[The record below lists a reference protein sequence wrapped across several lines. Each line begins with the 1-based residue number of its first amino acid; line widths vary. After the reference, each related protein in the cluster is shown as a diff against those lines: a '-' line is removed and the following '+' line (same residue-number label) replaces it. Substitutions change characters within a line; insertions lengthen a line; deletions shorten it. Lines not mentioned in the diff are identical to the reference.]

1 MTWPSRLLKKTHM
14 LRCRSIASL
23 QRTVSTPPLVD
34 FSRAAHLDLFE
45 QPARSCKKWRH
56 RLATAALLLP
66 IALAGCGG
74 DQSATAVI
82 ENSPAPRQVRTATAV
97 EAKVA
102 RTVSATGTLA
112 AEDQVVL
119 GTKVIGRLGEISVDL
134 GSKVRK
140 GQAIAR
146 IDPSDYRLRV
156 DQAEAALQQARV
168 RLGLPAEGKSDK
180 VDPEQTSVVRQ
191 AAAALKEARLTHDR
205 MAKLWADNY
214 VARAELDAAVAQLAI
229 AEGQYQ
235 NALEEARIRQGLLF
249 QRRSELEIA
258 RQQLADT
265 TIVSPMDGAV
275 SERQGS
281 VGQYLTAGAPVVT
294 LVRIDPLRLRLAVPE
309 RQVGSVRIGQ
319 EVELTVEGDSRRY
332 SGRVVRLS
340 PAISENNRT
349 LLIEAEVPN
358 RDGGLRPGSFAK
370 AEIVVEAGE
379 QIITVPRDAI
389 VTFAGIEKVLT
400 VAEGQAVEK
409 RVRTGRRV
417 GEQIEVIEGLA
428 AGHQVIVQPGN
439 LVAGQPVK
447 VVN

>member
-1 MTWPSRLLKKTHM
+1 MTRLGSTGKRCGRLL
-14 LRCRSIASL
+14 SL
-23 QRTVSTPPLVD
+23 
-34 FSRAAHLDLFE
+34 
-45 QPARSCKKWRH
+45 
-56 RLATAALLLP
+56 ALLLP
-66 IALAGCGG
+66 LVLAACRG

-82 ENSPAPRQVRTATAV
+82 ENSPPPRQVKIAPAM

-134 GSKVRK
+134 GSRVRK

-180 VDPEQTSVVRQ
+180 VDPEQTSAVRQ
-191 AAAALKEARLTHDR
+191 AAAELKEAHLTHDR
-205 MAKLWADNY
+205 MTKLWEDNY
-214 VARAELDAAVAQLAI
+214 IARAELDAAVAQLAI
-229 AEGQYQ
+229 AEGRYQ

-258 RQQLADT
+258 RQQLDDT
-265 TIVSPMDGAV
+265 IIVSPMDGAV

-294 LVRIDPLRLRLAVPE
+294 LVRLDPLRLRLAVPE
-309 RQVGSVRIGQ
+309 RQAGSVRAGQ
-319 EVELTVEGDSRRY
+319 AVELTVEGDSRRY

-370 AEIVVEAGE
+370 AEIIVEAGE
-379 QIITVPRDAI
+379 QIVTVPRDAI
-389 VTFAGIEKVLT
+389 VTFAGIDKVLT

-409 RVRTGRRV
+409 RVRTGRRL
-417 GEQIEVIEGLA
+417 GEQIEITEGIA
-428 AGHQVIVQPGN
+428 AGNQVIVEPGN
-439 LVAGQPVK
+439 LVSGQPVK

>member
-1 MTWPSRLLKKTHM
+1 MTWF
-14 LRCRSIASL
+14 I
-23 QRTVSTPPLVD
+23 STGKCSGRFLPM
-34 FSRAAHLDLFE
+34 
-45 QPARSCKKWRH
+45 
-56 RLATAALLLP
+56 ALLLS
-66 IALAGCGG
+66 ITLAGCGG

-82 ENSPAPRQVRTATAV
+82 ENSPAPRQVRIATAV

-112 AEDQVVL
+112 ADDQVVL

-134 GSKVRK
+134 GSRVRK

-180 VDPEQTSVVRQ
+180 IDPEQTSAVRQ

-205 MAKLWADNY
+205 MAKLWEDNY
-214 VARAELDAAVAQLAI
+214 IARAELDAAVAQLAI

-275 SERQGS
+275 SERQAS

-294 LVRIDPLRLRLAVPE
+294 LVRMDPLRLRLAVPE
-309 RQVGSVRIGQ
+309 RQAGSVRIGQ
-319 EVELTVEGDSRRY
+319 AVELIVEGDSRRY

-349 LLIEAEVPN
+349 LMIEAEVPN
-358 RDGGLRPGSFAK
+358 KDGALRPGSFAK
-370 AEIVVEAGE
+370 ADIIVEAGE
-379 QIITVPRDAI
+379 QIVTVPRDAI
-389 VTFAGIEKVLT
+389 ITFAGIDKVLT
-400 VAEGQAVEK
+400 VEEGQAVEK
-409 RVRTGRRV
+409 RVRTGRRI
-417 GEQIEVIEGLA
+417 GDQIEIVEGVD
-428 AGHQVIVQPGN
+428 AGYQVIVQPGN

>member
-1 MTWPSRLLKKTHM
+1 MTWFISTGK
-14 LRCRSIASL
+14 CSGRSL
-23 QRTVSTPPLVD
+23 PV
-34 FSRAAHLDLFE
+34 
-45 QPARSCKKWRH
+45 
-56 RLATAALLLP
+56 ALLLS
-66 IALAGCGG
+66 ITLAGCGG

-82 ENSPAPRQVRTATAV
+82 ENSPAPRQVSVATAV

-134 GSKVRK
+134 GSRVRK

-180 VDPEQTSVVRQ
+180 IDPEQTSAVRQ
-191 AAAALKEARLTHDR
+191 AAAALKEASLTHDR
-205 MAKLWADNY
+205 MTKLWEDNY
-214 VARAELDAAVAQLAI
+214 IARAELDAAVAQLAI

-235 NALEEARIRQGLLF
+235 NSLEEARIRQGLLF

-258 RQQLADT
+258 RQQLDDT
-265 TIVSPMDGAV
+265 NIVSPMDGAV
-275 SERQGS
+275 SERQAS

-294 LVRIDPLRLRLAVPE
+294 LVRMDPLRLRLAVPE
-309 RQVGSVRIGQ
+309 RQAGSVRIGQ
-319 EVELTVEGDSRRY
+319 AVELTVEGDSRRY

-358 RDGGLRPGSFAK
+358 KDGALRPGSFAK
-370 AEIVVEAGE
+370 ADIIVEAGE
-379 QIITVPRDAI
+379 QIVTVPRDAI
-389 VTFAGIEKVLT
+389 VTFAGIDKVLT
-400 VAEGQAVEK
+400 VEEGQAAEK
-409 RVRTGRRV
+409 RVRTGRRI
-417 GEQIEVIEGLA
+417 GDQIEIVEGVD
-428 AGHQVIVQPGN
+428 AGYQVILQPGN

>member
-1 MTWPSRLLKKTHM
+1 MTRLGSAGKRRGRLL
-14 LRCRSIASL
+14 S
-23 QRTVSTPPLVD
+23 V
-34 FSRAAHLDLFE
+34 
-45 QPARSCKKWRH
+45 
-56 RLATAALLLP
+56 ALLLP
-66 IALAGCGG
+66 LVLAGCGG

-82 ENSPAPRQVRTATAV
+82 ENSPAPRQVRVATAV

-112 AEDQVVL
+112 ADDQVVL
-119 GTKVIGRLGEISVDL
+119 GTKVVGRLGEISVDL
-134 GSKVRK
+134 GSRVRK

-180 VDPEQTSVVRQ
+180 IDPEQTSAVRQ
-191 AAAALKEARLTHDR
+191 AVAALKEARLTHDR
-205 MAKLWADNY
+205 MAKLWEGNY
-214 VARAELDAAVAQLAI
+214 IARAELDAAVAQLAI

-235 NALEEARIRQGLLF
+235 NALEETRIRQGLLF

-265 TIVSPMDGAV
+265 IIVSPMDGAV

-294 LVRIDPLRLRLAVPE
+294 LVRMDPLRLRLAVPE
-309 RQVGSVRIGQ
+309 RQAASVRIGQ
-319 EVELTVEGDSRRY
+319 AVELTVEGDSRRY
-332 SGRVVRLS
+332 SGRVVRLA

-358 RDGGLRPGSFAK
+358 RDGALRPGSFAK
-370 AEIVVEAGE
+370 ADIIVEAGE
-379 QIITVPRDAI
+379 QIVAVPRDAI
-389 VTFAGIEKVLT
+389 ITFAGIDKVLT
-400 VAEGQAVEK
+400 VEEGQAVEK
-409 RVRTGRRV
+409 RVRTGRRI
-417 GEQIEVIEGLA
+417 GDQIEIVEGVD
-428 AGHQVIVQPGN
+428 AGYQVIVQPGN